1 MGNVGSLCIVLLL
14 MKKSLTMVFE
24 RLRSCDRFSV
34 WLMLCLTTLLWFPP
48 TVASANEIERMI
60 ETIQAVGP
68 SGQGNREAAAAWQRL
83 TKSEAE
89 ELPTILAG
97 LDDCS
102 PLAANWIRAA
112 VDTVAE
118 RELARTGTLPANS
131 LQQFVLDTRHDSRAR
146 RLAFEWLIQ
155 VDETAADRLIPNML
169 RDPGVEFRRDAVA
182 RLLTEADVLF
192 KEASRRPETIKLYRK
207 ALEGA
212 RDDDQVQSVVA
223 RLKELDQQVDV
234 PRHFGFLIDWKV
246 IAPFDNTGNKG
257 LDIAYPP
264 EKEIRLDASCDGK
277 DGPISWI
284 DYSTDDDYG
293 MVDFNQPFGK
303 LKEVVGYAFTEFTSD
318 QQRDVELRLGCK
330 NAWKVWLNGELLFER
345 GEYHQGMR
353 MDQYDMPCVMQ
364 RGRNSMLV
372 KLCQDEQTHSWTV
385 QWQFQLRVCD
395 ATGTAMLST
404 SRGVAQAGRGPG
416 QQSAVAP
423 VGEK

>member
-1 MGNVGSLCIVLLL
+1 MGNVGSLCIVPFL
-14 MKKSLTMVFE
+14 MKTTWARLAE
-24 RLRSCDRFSV
+24 RIRSCAGLFG

-48 TVASANEIERMI
+48 TVASANEIERLI
-60 ETIQAVGP
+60 ETIRAVGP
-68 SGQGNREAAAAWQRL
+68 AGQGNREAATAWQRL
-83 TKSEAE
+83 TKSKAE

-112 VDTVAE
+112 VDTIAQ
-118 RELARTGTLPANS
+118 RELARTDTLPAEG

-192 KEASRRPETIKLYRK
+192 KDAAKRPETIKLYRK

-212 RDDDQVQSVVA
+212 RDDDQVKIVVA
-223 RLKELDQQVDV
+223 RLQELGQQVDV
-234 PRHFGFLIDWKV
+234 PRHFGFLMDWKI
-246 IAPFDNTGNKG
+246 IAPFDNTGTKG
-257 LDIAYPP
+257 FDIAYPP
-264 EKEIRLDASCDGK
+264 EKEIRLDASYDGK
-277 DGPISWI
+277 DGSVSWV

-293 MVDFNQPFGK
+293 MVDLNQPFGK
-303 LKEVVGYAFTEFTSD
+303 LKGVVGYAFTEFTSD

-330 NAWKVWLNGELLFER
+330 NAWKVWLNGVLLFER

-353 MDQYDMPCVMQ
+353 MDQYAMQGVMQ
-364 RGRNSMLV
+364 RGRNSVLV
-372 KLCQDEQTHSWTV
+372 KLCQDEQTQAWTIE
-385 QWQFQLRVCD
+385 WRFQLRACD
-395 ATGTAMLST
+395 ATGTAILST
-404 SRGVAQAGRGPG
+404 SRGIAQTGRGPA
-416 QQSAVAP
+416 QQSAVAR
-423 VGEK
+423 VGEQ